1 MNIMK
6 LAVFFLLCVFS
17 SSRSE
22 ATNKPIT
29 HGALSFDTSTEDPGG
44 RRHLTQIDSS
54 CPDGSPVVSYRCGC
68 AILSAAEHSQIM
80 SVSLNGA
87 ITCTPVC
94 GEDDVNPCDEEQQL
108 ATPQE
113 EDCSQYVCVH
123 NNCGATELQESDI
136 QIIRRGCEFNEDV
149 GWAICSGGFTVDQ
162 PTYDTVSNGVCV
174 SACGQPQLSCQF
186 PARHGP
192 SIFLDLPPS
201 PSPNVTVEIPETP
214 DIEGNCNAG
223 QNPDG
228 YICSCQ
234 VVTPEEM
241 RYVQAAFVNQETSCM
256 PFCGDSSELLN
267 DCQRQDCQTDVCVG
281 PRDNVQ
287 CAAFVER
294 RLSDAINS
302 FDCTDNEA
310 TNTVECVSGSSYVEV
325 DQPSFNTISRGIC
338 LSACGMSQ
346 TGTRCRFNPV
356 FRRTFLNETSSDET
370 TAEPPS
376 AIEPEASNTT
386 EPAIEPDTSQTSEP
400 AVEPDTSDTSE
411 PSAEPETSQSSE
423 PAEGPETTDSSEPSE
438 GPETEDSSEP
448 SVEPEASDDGPEPE
462 PSEPSEG
469 PETTDNSEP
478 AVEPDTSDLGPEPEP
493 SEPSEG
499 PDTSDLGPEPEP
511 SEPAIEPDVSD
522 LGPEPEPSEPAIE
535 PDTSDLG
542 PEPEIEEYEIPAS
555 EPLPDAPESEVDPP
569 DIEEPA
575 EGPEAF
581 ASVFAPEPEVDIC
594 ETIRRMRAET
604 SFNEDSDEELFD
616 AMIELPEECI
626 EPSAAPSAFEPE
638 PQMEPETSVPASEP
652 GADEPFEEPLE
663 EPEEPLEEPAEEPAE
678 PPLEELE
685 EPLEGPEEEP
695 EEEPEVPPESAPASA
710 PGDDIVQVPVEVG
723 DSSNRVFAT
732 DWGECSQFCQQAA
745 TTATRER
752 TVLCRNAFGLP
763 LPAYQ
768 CDPEEFAEFEST
780 EDCQLE
786 NCAVDGSYF
795 VIGQWSTCSSSCAE
809 FNPNTGELEVGV
821 QTRDIECFAA
831 DGEQLSPAA
840 CQDLIPSD
848 IDLERTCNSN
858 PCEIVVLDISDWS
871 SCSCTNSTQTR
882 TVRCL
887 TSSAEDVELERCEAL
902 GSRIPRTTQNCDPP
916 RSCDR
921 VSRKILQDEPSDSCE
936 AVPCSNRGECNE
948 GRCIC
953 EEGFGGEDCQLD
965 LREEPS
971 CPSPGILGPDGEC
984 CMSGVFDLN
993 EFECCRGDSSR
1004 VQLDVD
1010 GNCCEGRLD
1019 NCGVCG
1025 GNGVLDS
1032 LGRCCSGTLDGN
1044 GLCCFSNNIDECG
1057 VCEGDGSSC
1066 VTDITATFDASA
1078 RQVRRN
1084 CVEPYTDLIRE
1095 ALDLEES
1102 DDVTLGSISPIGR
1115 GDRHEAEFTIP
1126 GVQLDINSIEEAL
1139 VEQSFSFLDE
1149 EPECAFTNLD
1159 INKHPVCGNGIC
1171 EIGEAPS
1178 NADPPSEFECAQ
1190 DCSMEFT
1197 WCELTV
1203 GFRGRAVSCSGHGL
1217 CLYANNGQ
1225 CDCFTGYAGANC
1237 ELCARGFYRLNE
1249 SDTRCFPRQNFVS
1262 IIETLAEPPEEPP
1275 EIQPTEP
1282 IESPETAEP
1291 PEETEPTEITEVPEV
1306 PDAIAPTEGP
1316 EQVNETDPTV
1326 IVPTR
1331 RGFATINAQ
1340 NTLESDDDDA
1350 ETVAIVIPLT
1360 VVPVVLFLFVVY
1372 HYARKRSRDSV
1383 RESDMMAQKQKE
1395 ASGYVPPG
1403 GPAKSESAMW
1413 KEFVSKLRPA
1423 ARPTASRRRGL
1434 ERLVNRSFQD
1444 SPSTS
1449 RSQLRPEGGSP
1460 GDYTREQQLYLGGT
1474 RGLMEDVTSPQS
1486 SLPSPAEVNPRAD
1499 PRRRGIMDVRKW
1511 DSRKQSIKGSSAL
1524 ITVESS
1530 NESGS
1535 EHDELMREESGE
1547 HVRAQP
1553 RPATEIQGMTAV
1565 DEADRSTQAGVAS
1578 SMEIHGVPS
1587 ETAPT
1592 ADTQSFNSD

>member
-1 MNIMK
+1 
-6 LAVFFLLCVFS
+6 
-17 SSRSE
+17 
-22 ATNKPIT
+22 
-29 HGALSFDTSTEDPGG
+29 
-44 RRHLTQIDSS
+44 
-54 CPDGSPVVSYRCGC
+54 
-68 AILSAAEHSQIM
+68 
-80 SVSLNGA
+80 
-87 ITCTPVC
+87 
-94 GEDDVNPCDEEQQL
+94 
-108 ATPQE
+108 
-113 EDCSQYVCVH
+113 
-123 NNCGATELQESDI
+123 
-136 QIIRRGCEFNEDV
+136 
-149 GWAICSGGFTVDQ
+149 
-162 PTYDTVSNGVCV
+162 
-174 SACGQPQLSCQF
+174 
-186 PARHGP
+186 
-192 SIFLDLPPS
+192 
-201 PSPNVTVEIPETP
+201 
-214 DIEGNCNAG
+214 
-223 QNPDG
+223 
-228 YICSCQ
+228 
-234 VVTPEEM
+234 
-241 RYVQAAFVNQETSCM
+241 
-256 PFCGDSSELLN
+256 
-267 DCQRQDCQTDVCVG
+267 
-281 PRDNVQ
+281 
-287 CAAFVER
+287 
-294 RLSDAINS
+294 
-302 FDCTDNEA
+302 
-310 TNTVECVSGSSYVEV
+310 
-325 DQPSFNTISRGIC
+325 
-338 LSACGMSQ
+338 
-346 TGTRCRFNPV
+346 
-356 FRRTFLNETSSDET
+356 LNETSSDGP
-370 TAEPPS
+370 TAEPSPS

-386 EPAIEPDTSQTSEP
+386 EPSIEPETSQTSEP
-400 AVEPDTSDTSE
+400 SVEPDTADSSE
-411 PSAEPETSQSSE
+411 PSTEPEASQSSE
-423 PAEGPETTDSSEPSE
+423 PAEGPETTDSSEPAE
-438 GPETEDSSEP
+438 GPETADNSEP
-448 SVEPEASDDGPEPE
+448 SVEPEASEVEPETE
-462 PSEPSEG
+462 PSEPSIEPEASEVE
-469 PETTDNSEP
+469 PET
-478 AVEPDTSDLGPEPEP
+478 EP
-493 SEPSEG
+493 SEPSI
-499 PDTSDLGPEPEP
+499 EPEP
-511 SEPAIEPDVSD
+511 S
-522 LGPEPEPSEPAIE
+522 GPEPEPSEPAIE
-535 PDTSDLG
+535 PDTS
-542 PEPEIEEYEIPAS
+542 EPSIEPDSEEYDIPAS
-555 EPLPDAPESEVDPP
+555 EPLPDAPESEVEPP
-569 DIEEPA
+569 DIEEPEA
-575 EGPEAF
+575 LDSYLAEEPLDSLEPEAMDSVEGPEEMDTAE
-581 ASVFAPEPEVDIC
+581 APGSEPEVDIC

-604 SFNEDSDEELFD
+604 SFNEDSDEDLFD

-638 PQMEPETSVPASEP
+638 PELEPEASVPASEP
-652 GADEPFEEPLE
+652 GVEPLEEPLE
-663 EPEEPLEEPAEEPAE
+663 EPEEPAEAPLE
-678 PPLEELE
+678 EELE
-685 EPLEGPEEEP
+685 EEPMEEP
-695 EEEPEVPPESAPASA
+695 EEAPEVPPESAPAPA
-710 PGDDIVQVPVEVG
+710 PGDETVVVPVQVG

-732 DWGECSQFCQQAA
+732 DWGECSQFCEQAA

-795 VIGQWSTCSSSCAE
+795 VIGEWSACSSNCAE
-809 FNPNTGELEVGV
+809 FNPNTGELDVGV

-831 DGEQLSPAA
+831 NGDQLSTSA

-848 IDLERTCNSN
+848 VNLERTCNSN

-871 SCSCTNSTQTR
+871 PCSCTNSTQTR
-882 TVRCL
+882 TVQCL
-887 TSSAEDVELERCEAL
+887 TPSGEDVALERCEAL
-902 GSRIPRTTQNCDPP
+902 GSRIPRRTQNCDPP
-916 RSCDR
+916 RRCDR
-921 VSRKILQDEPSDSCE
+921 VSRKVLQTAPSESCE

-993 EFECCRGDSSR
+993 NFECCRGDSSR

-1032 LGRCCSGTLDGN
+1032 LGRCCDGTLDGD

-1084 CVEPYTDLIRE
+1084 CADPYADLIRE
-1095 ALDLEES
+1095 ALELEDT
-1102 DDVTLGSISPIGR
+1102 DDVSLESVSPVGR

-1149 EPECAFTNLD
+1149 VPECSFTNLD

-1197 WCELTV
+1197 WCELTP

-1262 IIETLAEPPEEPP
+1262 IIEELAIPPEEPP
-1275 EIQPTEP
+1275 EEQPEELPEEP
-1282 IESPETAEP
+1282 IEPPETAEP
-1291 PEETEPTEITEVPEV
+1291 PEEIDPAEVTEVPED
-1306 PDAIAPTEGP
+1306 PDAVAPTDGP
-1316 EQVNETDPTV
+1316 DDVDETDPTV
-1326 IVPTR
+1326 IAPSR

-1372 HYARKRSRDSV
+1372 HYARKRSRDST

-1460 GDYTREQQLYLGGT
+1460 PDYTREQQLYLGGT
-1474 RGLMEDVTSPQS
+1474 RGLLEDVTSPQS
-1486 SLPSPAEVNPRAD
+1486 SVPSPVEVNPRAD

-1530 NESGS
+1530 GESAS
-1535 EHDELMREESGE
+1535 EHDELVREESGE

-1587 ETAPT
+1587 ETART